1 MQQRRYP
8 VLIARLRVL
17 MCAAFAAA
25 VAQAHS
31 PVVVVPQAS
40 PEVVV
45 ETAAQPE
52 PLAAAPAAP
61 ESLRPTEADLRRYA
75 AIIRGASRAHG
86 VEGDLVQAVIWAES
100 SYNPRAVSAAGA
112 AGLMQ
117 LMPQTAERYGVRDV
131 FDPEENIRAGV
142 KILGELLVQF
152 DGDVELTLAAYNAG
166 PNAVIRAG
174 NRIPSQPET
183 AAYVPRVLAYYHRLQ
198 ARRA

>member
-1 MQQRRYP
+1 M
-8 VLIARLRVL
+8 LIARLRVL

-31 PVVVVPQAS
+31 PIVVVPQAP
-40 PEVVV
+40 PEVFI
-45 ETAAQPE
+45 EAAPQPE
-52 PLAAAPAAP
+52 PPAAAPAAP
-61 ESLRPTEADLRRYA
+61 EAFRPSDAELRRYA
-75 AIIRGASRAHG
+75 AIIHGASRAHG
-86 VEGDLVQAVIWAES
+86 VEGDLVRAVIWAES
-100 SYNPRAVSAAGA
+100 SYNPDALSPAGA

-117 LMPQTAERYGVRDV
+117 LMPQTAERYGVRNV

-174 NRIPSQPET
+174 NRIPPQPET

-198 ARRA
+198 ARKA

>member
-1 MQQRRYP
+1 M
-8 VLIARLRVL
+8 LIARLRVL

-31 PVVVVPQAS
+31 PLVVVPQAP
-40 PEVVV
+40 PEVLV
-45 ETAAQPE
+45 ETVAQPE
-52 PLAAAPAAP
+52 SPAAAPAP
-61 ESLRPTEADLRRYA
+61 QMLRPTEADLRRYA

-86 VEGDLVQAVIWAES
+86 VEGELVQAVIWAES
-100 SYNPRAVSAAGA
+100 SYNPDALSPAGA

-117 LMPQTAERYGVRDV
+117 LMPQTAERYGVRNV

-174 NRIPSQPET
+174 NRIPPQGET

>member
-31 PVVVVPQAS
+31 PIVVVPQAS
-40 PEVVV
+40 PEVLV
-45 ETAAQPE
+45 ETAALPE
-52 PLAAAPAAP
+52 PPAAAPAM
-61 ESLRPTEADLRRYA
+61 LRPTEADLRRYA

-117 LMPQTAERYGVRDV
+117 LMPQTAERYGVRNV

-174 NRIPSQPET
+174 NRIPAQPET

>member
-1 MQQRRYP
+1 
-8 VLIARLRVL
+8 

-31 PVVVVPQAS
+31 PVVVVPPRAS
-40 PEVVV
+40 PEVQV

-52 PLAAAPAAP
+52 MTAVSSAP
-61 ESLRPTEADLRRYA
+61 EAFRPSDAELRRYA

-86 VEGDLVQAVIWAES
+86 VEGELVQAVIWAES
-100 SYNPRAVSAAGA
+100 SYNPDALSSAGA

-117 LMPQTAERYGVRDV
+117 LMPQTAERYGVRNV

-142 KILGELLVQF
+142 KILGELMVQF
-152 DGDVELTLAAYNAG
+152 DGDVALTLAAYNAG

-174 NRIPSQPET
+174 NRIPPQAET
-183 AAYVPRVLAYYHRLQ
+183 AAYVPRVLGYYRRLQ
-198 ARRA
+198 ARKA

>member
-1 MQQRRYP
+1 

-25 VAQAHS
+25 VVQAQS
-31 PVVVVPQAS
+31 PVIVVPQAP
-40 PEVVV
+40 PEVPV
-45 ETAAQPE
+45 EVAPQSEPE
-52 PLAAAPAAP
+52 ALAPVTPVAF
-61 ESLRPTEADLRRYA
+61 RPSDAELRRYA
-75 AIIRGASRAHG
+75 AIIRGACRAHG
-86 VEGDLVQAVIWAES
+86 VEGELVQAIIWAES
-100 SYNPRAVSAAGA
+100 SYNPDALSPAGA

-117 LMPQTAERYGVRDV
+117 LMPQTAERYGVRNV

-174 NRIPSQPET
+174 NHIPPQPET

-198 ARRA
+198 ARKA

>member
-1 MQQRRYP
+1 M
-8 VLIARLRVL
+8 LIARLRVL

-31 PVVVVPQAS
+31 PIVVVPPAS
-40 PEVVV
+40 PEVLV

-52 PLAAAPAAP
+52 PPAAASPAP
-61 ESLRPTEADLRRYA
+61 EMLRPTAADLRRYA
-75 AIIRGASRAHG
+75 AIIRGAARAHG
-86 VEGDLVQAVIWAES
+86 VEGELVQAVIWAES
-100 SYNPRAVSAAGA
+100 SYNPDALSPAGA

-117 LMPQTAERYGVRDV
+117 LMPRTAERYGVRNV

-142 KILGELLVQF
+142 KMLGELLVQF

-174 NRIPSQPET
+174 NRIPPQPET